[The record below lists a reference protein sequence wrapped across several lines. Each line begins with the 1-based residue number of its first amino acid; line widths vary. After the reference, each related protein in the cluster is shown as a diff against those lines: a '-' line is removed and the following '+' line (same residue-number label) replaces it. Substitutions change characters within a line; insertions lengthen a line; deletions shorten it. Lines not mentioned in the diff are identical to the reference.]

1 MEKAKIFVDYW
12 FLANCPHCGY
22 MIDFASDDYDLSGEF
37 SVPIFTN
44 QWDKLKGRIANCSN
58 CGKDFKIEGVEK

>member
-44 QWDKLKGRIANCSN
+44 QWDKLKGLTHRN
-58 CGKDFKIEGVEK
+58 